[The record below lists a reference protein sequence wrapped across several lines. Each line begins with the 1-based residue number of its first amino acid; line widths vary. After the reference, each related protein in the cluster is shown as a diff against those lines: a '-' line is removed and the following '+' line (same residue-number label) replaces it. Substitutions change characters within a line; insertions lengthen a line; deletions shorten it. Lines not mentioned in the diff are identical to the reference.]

1 MLIDLCF
8 VVINKHMMVSS
19 LMLILKTVFI
29 LWFKFRNTAEFG
41 ENTGFFAVLTPI
53 SGIVKSYDP

>member
-1 MLIDLCF
+1 MLFDFCF
-8 VVINKHMMVSS
+8 SLLYKRMMVSS
-19 LMLILKTVFI
+19 LMLILKIVFI
-29 LWFKFRNTAEFG
+29 LLFKFRNTAEFG